1 MDKDSLRAE
10 MKAKRKNFGDKEG
23 ASKKI
28 FSHLVNSPF
37 YKESKNICA
46 YMSAFGEVETG
57 EILRH
62 ALSIGKGV
70 CVPVSGED
78 LSLKL
83 SKTDGEF
90 IRGLYGIKEP
100 VHPDFVDFSFPDLI
114 LVPGLAF
121 SEKGDRL
128 GFGKG
133 YYDRFL
139 SEAKGLK
146 VGLCYGFQ
154 IVPSLPSEPHD
165 VRLDAVITESGV
177 TVFG

>member
-10 MKAKRKNFGDKEG
+10 MKLKRKNFGGKEG

-37 YKESKNICA
+37 YKECKNICV
-46 YMSAFGEVETG
+46 YMSSFGEVETG
-57 EILRH
+57 EILSH
-62 ALSIGKGV
+62 ALSLGKGV

-78 LSLKL
+78 LSLRL
-83 SKTDGEF
+83 SKTDGVF
-90 IRGLYGIKEP
+90 TPGLYGIREP
-100 VHPDFVDFSFPDLI
+100 QHPDFVDFSFPDLI

-146 VGLCYGFQ
+146 VGLCYDFQ
-154 IVPSLPSEPHD
+154 FLPALPSEPHD
-165 VRLDAVITESGV
+165 VKLDAVITETGV
-177 TVFG
+177 KVF

>member
-1 MDKDSLRAE
+1 
-10 MKAKRKNFGDKEG
+10 
-23 ASKKI
+23 
-28 FSHLVNSPF
+28 
-37 YKESKNICA
+37 
-46 YMSAFGEVETG
+46 MSAFGEVETG

-90 IRGLYGIKEP
+90 TRGLYGIKEP
-100 VHPDFVDFSFPDLI
+100 AHPDFVDFSFPDLI